1 MEEKKTSRKK
11 IRIKSG
17 RALLG
22 ELFLVCLFLVLLV
35 NIITPTKT
43 VSEDEN
49 RSLASKPKISFYN
62 LRSGGLAEEY
72 ETYQKDQFLGRSL
85 LRKVKVLVNRL
96 GGSTM
101 EQGVYIGKG
110 GQLLEDIV
118 VPDQVYLKAN
128 LDAMRE
134 FAAKYSNLEML
145 MILVPDAALL
155 WNDKLPNLAV
165 TADQSAL
172 ISQVRK
178 ELESSF
184 TWIDAVSALSAHSDE
199 KIYYQTDHHWTTLG
213 AYYVFQEAAATLGIT
228 QDVASEFVSYS
239 VSTNFNGALSSV
251 SGCQT
256 LKKEILDIYVP
267 KDVEREVVVHYV
279 DEQRKTTSL
288 YDSEKLQTKDQYAV
302 FLGGNS
308 SLIDIK
314 TVSESQKRILVV
326 KDSFANSFLPFLV
339 PYYREIVVVDPR
351 YYTGTMDEIM
361 ETYEVD
367 QVLFLYR
374 GNTFFSDHHLAGVLD
389 SNS

>member
-1 MEEKKTSRKK
+1 
-11 IRIKSG
+11 
-17 RALLG
+17 
-22 ELFLVCLFLVLLV
+22 
-35 NIITPTKT
+35 
-43 VSEDEN
+43 
-49 RSLASKPKISFYN
+49 
-62 LRSGGLAEEY
+62 
-72 ETYQKDQFLGRSL
+72 
-85 LRKVKVLVNRL
+85 
-96 GGSTM
+96 
-101 EQGVYIGKG
+101 
-110 GQLLEDIV
+110 
-118 VPDQVYLKAN
+118 
-128 LDAMRE
+128 
-134 FAAKYSNLEML
+134 
-145 MILVPDAALL
+145 
-155 WNDKLPNLAV
+155 
-165 TADQSAL
+165 
-172 ISQVRK
+172 
-178 ELESSF
+178 
-184 TWIDAVSALSAHSDE
+184 
-199 KIYYQTDHHWTTLG
+199 
-213 AYYVFQEAAATLGIT
+213 VFQEAAATLGIT